1 MFMLCLFEI
10 QLCKL
15 QFQCPSYANVIVTIW
30 HHNWALIMLHA
41 WCCTSSCVVPLV
53 VSMLHLLVMITFSA
67 FYAPNVLWQSNLT
80 IDGQRG
86 CLEIICGFWQVAL
99 YLDKF
104 GSICQGMLHDCKL
117 NFIQIVSDH
126 DLFLELPG
134 RDPTERLVFLPI
146 WS

>member
-1 MFMLCLFEI
+1 MY
-10 QLCKL
+10 
-15 QFQCPSYANVIVTIW
+15 SDRVI
-30 HHNWALIMLHA
+30 
-41 WCCTSSCVVPLV
+41 
-53 VSMLHLLVMITFSA
+53 
-67 FYAPNVLWQSNLT
+67 LT

-134 RDPTERLVFLPI
+134 RDPTERLVFLPV
-146 WS
+146 WSQYVNLPSIDKQVLS